1 MKDKYLNKEGI
12 TEKYDFKSK
21 KINCVEWIGIL
32 GGLGYAVAHMG
43 YDFST
48 KMNLDIKGVKDL
60 GIGVGVALVSW
71 IGGDY
76 ISKRNEKK
84 KEKAL
89 RNLEER
95 TSN

>member
-21 KINCVEWIGIL
+21 NINIIQNIGII
-32 GGLGYAVAHMG
+32 GGFGYALAHIG
-43 YDFST
+43 YDVLRNMELS
-48 KMNLDIKGVKDL
+48 MNSVKDL
-60 GIGVGVALVSW
+60 GFGVGVAIASW
-71 IGGDY
+71 ISGDY
-76 ISKRNEKK
+76 LSKRNEKK

-95 TSN
+95 ASN